1 MTNEQDLIN
10 LQAANIEMGGTRT
23 YALYNTR
30 TEFRDEFRFVIAGG
44 IFLVVLG
51 IFGFV
56 LERLLTRRR

>member
-44 IFLVVLG
+44 IFWSCWEFLDL
-51 IFGFV
+51 F
-56 LERLLTRRR
+56 LNAC